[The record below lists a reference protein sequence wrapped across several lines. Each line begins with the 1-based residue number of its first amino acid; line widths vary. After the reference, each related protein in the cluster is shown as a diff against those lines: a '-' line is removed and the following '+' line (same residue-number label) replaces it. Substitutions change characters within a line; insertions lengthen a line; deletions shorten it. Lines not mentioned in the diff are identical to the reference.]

1 MHGKNWAIFMGFTI
15 NAVNALPNPN
25 IQIAIDPFLDVKLA
39 GCDKSLK
46 AEKAIPF
53 FLMNFYI

>member
-1 MHGKNWAIFMGFTI
+1 MGFTI